1 MVHPKHRCWKQKGS
15 ERKCVTNL
23 SIEDN
28 HPLCSQEQKDW
39 VRSHQTQPSCHPP
52 PKPEGM
58 LVFKRTP
65 STPVGWGLAMVE
77 RTEERSDPS
86 PKLYVSWPKKVLC
99 PKAVNWT
106 AFAKSWPC
114 YHPKKTECVCI
125 KEVYLSGCVSC
136 LANNEQWQTISNPDD
151 STDSIYKQR
160 GKGLHW
166 KVLSKVNLTN
176 KSTYYRVTP
185 TTSFQCYTFQ
195 LAPMKNWTWRGIPE
209 QEPTVQGHIRD
220 MPAV

>member
-1 MVHPKHRCWKQKGS
+1 MCYQPQSR
-15 ERKCVTNL
+15 R
-23 SIEDN
+23 N
-28 HPLCSQEQKDW
+28 HPLCSQEQKDC

-77 RTEERSDPS
+77 RTETALTQALSCTCPE
-86 PKLYVSWPKKVLC
+86 PKKVLC
-99 PKAVNWT
+99 PKAVSWT

-125 KEVYLSGCVSC
+125 NEVYLAGCVSC

-160 GKGLHW
+160 GKGLHC

-176 KSTYYRVTP
+176 KSTYYWVTP